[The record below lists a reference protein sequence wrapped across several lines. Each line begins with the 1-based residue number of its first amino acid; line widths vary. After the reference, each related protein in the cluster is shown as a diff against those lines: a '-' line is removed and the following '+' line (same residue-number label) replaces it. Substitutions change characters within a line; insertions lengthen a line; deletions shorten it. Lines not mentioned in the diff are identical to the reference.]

1 MRNKKTVSIGTRG
14 SLLALWQARW
24 VEARLK
30 ELDSDLEVEI
40 RVIQT
45 TGDKILDVPLAKIG
59 GKGLFVKEIEEAL
72 LSGQVDLAVHS
83 VKDLP
88 AELPEGLILGAVPL
102 REVPW
107 DALISREGLP
117 FDRLRAGA
125 RIGTSSLRR
134 QAQLL
139 RRRPDLQIVS
149 LRGNLDTRLRKLSS
163 EGLDGIV
170 LALAGLSR
178 MGWTDRV
185 TEVLSAEVC
194 LPAIGQG
201 ALGIEVCQDAGERMP
216 FLGLLNHLPS
226 YQAVTSERAFLQ
238 RLEGGCQVPIAAL
251 AEVGEGQLSL
261 KGLVCSPQ
269 GDRWV
274 SGSTQGRVEEAQE
287 LGWKLAERLLAE
299 GAEAILEPIRQPPGR
314 PHPE

>member
-1 MRNKKTVSIGTRG
+1 MKNKKNIRIGTRG
-14 SLLALWQARW
+14 SLLALWQTRW
-24 VEARLK
+24 VAARLK
-30 ELDSDLEVEI
+30 ELEPGLEVDV

-45 TGDKILDVPLAKIG
+45 TGDKILDAPLAKIG

-88 AELPEGLILGAVPL
+88 TDLPEGLLLGAVPV
-102 REVPW
+102 REDPW
-107 DALISREGLP
+107 DAWIAREGVPL
-117 FDRLRAGA
+117 DQLRSGA

-139 RRRPDLQIVS
+139 RRRPDWEIVS

-170 LALAGLSR
+170 LAWAGLER
-178 MGWTDRV
+178 MGWADRV
-185 TEVLSAEVC
+185 TEILPAEVC

-201 ALGIEVCQDAGERMP
+201 ALGIEVRQDAEEEMP
-216 FLGLLNHLPS
+216 FLDCLNHPPS
-226 YQAVTSERAFLQ
+226 YQAVAAERAFLR
-238 RLEGGCQVPIAAL
+238 RLGGGCQVPIAAL
-251 AEVGEGQLSL
+251 AEVQGDQLSL
-261 KGLVCSPQ
+261 RGLVCSPR

-274 SGSTQGRVEEAQE
+274 SGKMGGKAGEAPA
-287 LGWKLAERLLAE
+287 LGQCLAERLLAE
-299 GAEAILEPIRQPPGR
+299 GAEAILEALL
-314 PHPE
+314 